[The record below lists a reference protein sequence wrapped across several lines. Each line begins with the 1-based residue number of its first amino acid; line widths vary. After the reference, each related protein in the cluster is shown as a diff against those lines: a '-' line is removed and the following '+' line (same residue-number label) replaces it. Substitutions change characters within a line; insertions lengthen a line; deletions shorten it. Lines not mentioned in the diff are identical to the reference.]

1 MFSAATPGTVLTF
14 AAAVLL
20 GLVTISTPIWDSIYF
35 LKAIIGG
42 QGGQRGQTAT
52 LGVLGYCIGS
62 KCSSPTIGY
71 NFDPNELLG
80 ISIISAKYTSAVIK
94 GLTYTLVLH
103 PIALGLAAIAFL
115 FGLLS
120 HCRPASRNC
129 MGMCFS
135 GIATAITVIAF
146 GLDLALFIVAKKR
159 IDSVDGASADLGVGL
174 WMTLA
179 AAILLFLSG
188 FAFCCGC
195 GGRGRGPSRGR
206 VKDEYAGGY
215 GQRPDGA
222 PRDAYAEEMRMQA
235 LQAENDRMR
244 RQAAGGTGDLPKFAE
259 YETEYEV
266 PLKRDYD
273 EGAYDG
279 PATAHHD
286 LGYGSAAG
294 QASTAVPG
302 VGAGYGRREPTA
314 MAAYAPA
321 PRNNAAGHGAHSI
334 RSGSNMG
341 ASSMP
346 EPMVHAS
353 TSPADDHYRPGVGPQ
368 PYRDGVDGSMH
379 PMVASPTSDAQGMY
393 TYGDAGPGARRQPT
407 GEYGHPTDYSGAT
420 FGGAAVV
427 GGGHGGAHQY
437 SSYEPQST
445 YPQQQQQ
452 RQASQSG
459 TRMQSPPRLL
469 PAIPPVSP
477 IDQAA
482 NSGIPYGGG
491 GGSGSDAASPS
502 RRQATLDDG
511 FGLTAAAT
519 TLAGQRGGSRS
530 EAHASEDGY
539 GGGGYDNYASSAYG
553 HHGAVQ
559 GQGQGQH
566 ERLPTRYED
575 AREGSVGQYQH
586 QHQGQGGYYDEGQ
599 SSTGPPGYD
608 SAMGGGGGGGGYGHA
623 HSHGGAG
630 QYPPEKRG

>member
-206 VKDEYAGGY
+206 
-215 GQRPDGA
+215 
-222 PRDAYAEEMRMQA
+222 
-235 LQAENDRMR
+235 
-244 RQAAGGTGDLPKFAE
+244 
-259 YETEYEV
+259 
-266 PLKRDYD
+266 
-273 EGAYDG
+273 
-279 PATAHHD
+279 
-286 LGYGSAAG
+286 
-294 QASTAVPG
+294 
-302 VGAGYGRREPTA
+302 
-314 MAAYAPA
+314 
-321 PRNNAAGHGAHSI
+321 
-334 RSGSNMG
+334 
-341 ASSMP
+341 
-346 EPMVHAS
+346 
-353 TSPADDHYRPGVGPQ
+353 
-368 PYRDGVDGSMH
+368 
-379 PMVASPTSDAQGMY
+379 
-393 TYGDAGPGARRQPT
+393 
-407 GEYGHPTDYSGAT
+407 
-420 FGGAAVV
+420 
-427 GGGHGGAHQY
+427 Y